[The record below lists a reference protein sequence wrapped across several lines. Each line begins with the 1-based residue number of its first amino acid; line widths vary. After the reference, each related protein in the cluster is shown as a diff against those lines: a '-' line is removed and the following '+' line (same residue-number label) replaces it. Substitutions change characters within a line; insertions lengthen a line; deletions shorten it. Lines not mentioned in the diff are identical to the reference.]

1 MRSKRGL
8 AAVSAKGRKD
18 EARESA
24 KARDTR
30 RDKKPGSAADPR
42 PSGDDVVSALG
53 QRVKALRTEAGLT
66 LEQLARRSGVSRA
79 MLSKVER
86 GEKSPTL
93 SVISRTAVGL
103 NVSLSSLLGAEPDPA
118 EFAIVRRNQRLVYR
132 DPETG
137 FDRELLSPTHVGN
150 GVELLLHRIPPGA
163 SSGELPSYPTP
174 TEKYLVVESGRLTV
188 TIGGLRQVLDVGD
201 ALFFEVK
208 QPYRFDNEG
217 DEPVAYYLVIVRRR
231 PAAQ

>member
-1 MRSKRGL
+1 VRNMRGSGAIPAKRREG
-8 AAVSAKGRKD
+8 AAPKTDSLRG
-18 EARESA
+18 AR
-24 KARDTR
+24 RTNN
-30 RDKKPGSAADPR
+30 AASTVDAPAA
-42 PSGDDVVSALG
+42 GDDVVSALG

-66 LEQLARRSGVSRA
+66 LEQLAQRSGVSRA

-118 EFAIVRRNQRLVYR
+118 EFAVVRRDQRLVYR

-137 FDRELLSPTHVGN
+137 FDRELLSPTHIGN

-174 TEKYLVVESGRLTV
+174 TEKYLVVETGRLVV
-188 TIGGLRQVLDVGD
+188 TIGGLRQVLEVGD
-201 ALFFEVK
+201 ALYFDVK

-217 DEPVAYYLVIVRRR
+217 DEPVAYYVVIVRRR
-231 PAAQ
+231 LVQ